1 MGKQGRK
8 NGVFKDGTAYSKG
21 DKPKDDVHEVDV
33 SRLTIEH
40 CDGCKE
46 GHLTAPEIMLKRN
59 YLGGSIHKYWYP
71 TENKPCCLNSTPYRT
86 FTAADLANDNVPQ
99 SSITREK
106 VLQVFATL
114 EAKNA
119 QRQVDLMHRFRCQE
133 DLQEMGR
140 RMIRRTK
147 EKYAGVKLAKRPA
160 ELIARIK
167 RELVI
172 LDDDLECPSKARLL
186 FRCVDGDVCFTLDL
200 MMQTK
205 QAAPDEPPRPT
216 LFESYNGQDCSG
228 LSFEQ
233 ALGHEISL
241 VANHGPCAPCAPP
254 A

>member
-8 NGVFKDGTAYSKG
+8 NGVYPDGTAYSKG
-21 DKPKDDVHEVDV
+21 DKPVELVPEVDV

-46 GHLTAPEIMLKRN
+46 AHLTAPEIMRKRN

-71 TENKPCCLNSTPYRT
+71 TENKPCCINSTPYRI
-86 FTAADLANDNVPQ
+86 FTVADLASDTVPQ

-106 VLQVFATL
+106 IYQVFAAL

-119 QRQVDLMHRFRCQE
+119 QRQVDLMYRFRCQE
-133 DLQEMGR
+133 DQKEMGR

-147 EKYAGVKLAKRPA
+147 EKYAGVKLARRPP

-167 RELVI
+167 RELVL
-172 LDDDLECPSKARLL
+172 LDDDLACPSKARLM
-186 FRCVDGDVCFTLDL
+186 FHCVDGNVCFTLDL
-200 MMQTK
+200 MMQTEI
-205 QAAPDEPPRPT
+205 APPGAPPRPT
-216 LFESYNGQDCSG
+216 IFETYNGEEIGMSE
-228 LSFEQ
+228 EQ
-233 ALGHEISL
+233 FLGHEVTL
-241 VANHGPCAPCAPP
+241 VANQGPCAPCAPC